1 MNLDYSCEPTS
12 VAILKLF
19 LFSTYNTLK
28 CVLFIVLNIGH
39 NNRCKREISRMAL
52 ENAYVTFSTYN
63 TLKYVL
69 FIRMNIIHNSTC
81 KQEMREMCFEGAI
94 MLWGILHE
102 NNLLC
107 Y

>member
-1 MNLDYSCEPTS
+1 
-12 VAILKLF
+12 
-19 LFSTYNTLK
+19 
-28 CVLFIVLNIGH
+28 
-39 NNRCKREISRMAL
+39 
-52 ENAYVTFSTYN
+52 
-63 TLKYVL
+63 
-69 FIRMNIIHNSTC
+69 MNIIHNSTC

>member
-19 LFSTYNTLK
+19 L
-28 CVLFIVLNIGH
+28 
-39 NNRCKREISRMAL
+39 
-52 ENAYVTFSTYN
+52 FSTYN